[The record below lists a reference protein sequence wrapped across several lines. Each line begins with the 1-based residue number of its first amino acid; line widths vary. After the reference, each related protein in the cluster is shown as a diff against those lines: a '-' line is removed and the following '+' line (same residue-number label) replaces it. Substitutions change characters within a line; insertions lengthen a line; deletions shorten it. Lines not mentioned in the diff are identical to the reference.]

1 LRFEKKIANL
11 EFSINNDER
20 DRSMKFNPPS
30 PNKSRRKSQI
40 DRRYKGITAEIILKL
55 ALSWIVT
62 IAALASAIKLL
73 PYHFS
78 GQAKLKEV
86 RTQVAETETRVDR
99 LREQLNRNFDPEQS
113 TKLMERYSSS
123 LAPNRSR
130 LFLLP
135 ESSEKPKK

>member
-1 LRFEKKIANL
+1 
-11 EFSINNDER
+11 
-20 DRSMKFNPPS
+20 MKFS
-30 PNKSRRKSQI
+30 SSSSNKSRRKSQI

-55 ALSWIVT
+55 VLSWIVT

-73 PYHFS
+73 PYQFS

-86 RTQVAETETRVDR
+86 STQVAETEARVVQ
-99 LREQLNRNFDPEQS
+99 LREQLNRNFDPEQN
-113 TKLMERYSSS
+113 TKLTEQYSSS

-135 ESSEKPKK
+135 ESSEKTKK